1 MPDETIR
8 ELWQIKDIMAR
19 ECEYDIDMLVAH
31 LQTRQRTADQR
42 VVDLRALKE
51 AGGTVS
57 TKPNL

>member
-31 LQTRQRTADQR
+31 LQTRQHTAGQR
-42 VVDLRALKE
+42 IVDLRAIKE
-51 AGGTVS
+51 AG
-57 TKPNL
+57 